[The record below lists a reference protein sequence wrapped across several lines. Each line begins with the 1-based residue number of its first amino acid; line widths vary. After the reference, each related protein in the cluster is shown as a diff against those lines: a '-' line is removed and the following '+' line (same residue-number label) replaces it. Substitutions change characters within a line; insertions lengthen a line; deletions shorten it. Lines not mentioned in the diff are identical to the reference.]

1 MKKSSLRLSA
11 SLAILTSLMLF
22 AKASGSE
29 PAVYTGLLTEVPWPT
44 QLDET
49 KPAEAEVIR
58 RRAIAFNT
66 TNLSEIQI
74 GDILPL
80 DLFDDVRYE
89 GVIQR
94 IEKRSS
100 AQYTIVGRIK
110 DHPTGTFVLVVE
122 NEAMVADVNI
132 PAGSTYTIRYVGD
145 GMAIVS
151 QIDTHLLM
159 PCGLND
165 KDKAI
170 IQSTQEAHVR
180 AQGAEPPVTMRDSGA
195 YIDVLVGYTPKARLD
210 AGGTSGVI
218 ALINLG
224 ITLGNNS
231 YTNSNV
237 TQRLN
242 LVHAV
247 EVNYVESDSTSVD
260 LSRLTNSS
268 DGYMDELHQLRDEYR
283 ADLVGVVLGVATT
296 ACGVAYL
303 LTAPA
308 PGFPTLGFSVTV
320 DSCISGQT
328 FQHELGHNMGL
339 AHGRGDGGGASGGIF
354 SYSYGWRFFGN
365 DAIQYRTVMAY
376 APGQRIQYFSN
387 PDVLF
392 AGVPTGVAIGD
403 ANEAHNAQ
411 TLNLTAATIANY
423 RQSNDDFVN
432 RIVMPSGGNSMSG
445 GVNTGKTFESGEP
458 THDGVSGGKSAWWAW
473 TPTSA
478 GTATISTAGSSYD
491 TILAVYTGTSVNAL
505 SPVASNDDSGGVTSS
520 ASFVVTPGVEY
531 KIAVDGKGGV
541 TGTTALLVTTTA
553 PPQVSSSPS
562 SLNLVSV
569 ELTSPAAQT
578 FQLRNVGG
586 STMNYTIT
594 DNVSW
599 LSASPGSGSSVAES
613 DTITLTFTTSA
624 LTPGNYSANITVASA
639 GATNS
644 PFNIPV
650 SLTVLA
656 RPAND
661 DFVNAIT
668 LPGFTGTTSTTN
680 LGATAETGEPDHA
693 GQPGSTSLW
702 WNWTA
707 PASGTATF
715 DTLGSNF
722 DTTLGIYVGNSV
734 SALSEV
740 ASDDDSGG
748 GGGPSIASF
757 FATAGTTYR
766 IAVNGWSGA
775 TGNITLNYAAPS
787 TVAGWES
794 F

>member
-1 MKKSSLRLSA
+1 MKQSSLRLSA
-11 SLAILTSLMLF
+11 SLAILSSFLIF
-22 AKASGSE
+22 AHAGANE
-29 PAVYTGLLTEVPWPT
+29 PTTYSGLLSEVPWPT

-49 KPAEAEVIR
+49 KPAESEVVR

-66 TNLSEIQI
+66 AQLADLLV
-74 GDILPL
+74 GDILAL
-80 DLFDDVRYE
+80 ELFEDATFE
-89 GVIQR
+89 GVIQSMER
-94 IEKRSS
+94 RSET
-100 AQYTIVGRIK
+100 QFTIVGRIK
-110 DHPTGTFVLVVE
+110 DHPTGSFVLVVE
-122 NEAMVADVNI
+122 NEAMVADVSF
-132 PAGSTYTIRYVGD
+132 PAAETYTIRYVGD

-151 QIDTHLLM
+151 QIDTSLLL
-159 PCGLND
+159 PCGLNE

-170 IQSTQEAHVR
+170 RQATEEAHMR
-180 AQGAEPPVTMRDSGA
+180 AAGAEPPVTMRDSGA
-195 YIDVLVGYTPKARLD
+195 YIDILVGYTPKAKLD
-210 AGGTSGVI
+210 AGGTSGII

-237 TQRLN
+237 AQRIN

-247 EVNYVESDSTSVD
+247 EVNYIESDSTSVD
-260 LSRLTNSS
+260 LSRLTNPS
-268 DGYMDELHQLRDEYR
+268 DGYMDELHQLRDQYR
-283 ADLVGVVLGVATT
+283 ADLVDVVLGIATT

-303 LTAPA
+303 LTAPS
-308 PGFPTLGFSVTV
+308 PGFPTLGFSVVV

-354 SYSYGWRFFGN
+354 SYSYGWRFFGL
-365 DAIQYRTVMAY
+365 DATQYRTVMAY

-387 PDVLF
+387 PNVTF
-392 AGVPTGVAIGD
+392 SGVATGVPIGD
-403 ANEAHNAQ
+403 PNEAHNAQ
-411 TLNLTAATIANY
+411 TLDLTAATIANY

-432 RIVMPSGGNSMSG
+432 RIAMPGGGNSLSG

-458 THDGVSGGKSAWWAW
+458 THAGVAGGKSAWWSW

-478 GTATISTAGSSYD
+478 GTATVSTAGSSYD
-491 TILAVYTGTSVNAL
+491 TLLGIYTGTAVNAL
-505 SPVASNDDSGGVTSS
+505 TPVASNDDFGGTTSS
-520 ASFVVTPGVEY
+520 ASFAATPGVEY

-541 TGTTALLVTTTA
+541 IGTTSLLVTTTA
-553 PPQVSSSPS
+553 PATVSSSPS
-562 SLNLVSV
+562 SINTVSL
-569 ELTSPAAQT
+569 ELTSPADQT
-578 FQLRNVGG
+578 FQIRNSGG
-586 STMNYTIT
+586 GTMNYSIT

-599 LSASPGSGSSVAES
+599 LSVSPASGSSVAES
-613 DTITLTFTTSA
+613 DSITLTYNTAA
-624 LTPGNYSANITVASA
+624 LTPANYNATITVTSA

-644 PFNIPV
+644 PFTIPV
-650 SLTVLA
+650 NLTVLA

-668 LPGFTGTTSTTN
+668 LPGASGTTNAIN
-680 LGATAETGEPDHA
+680 LGATGESGEPQHA
-693 GQPGSTSLW
+693 GQPGTTSLW
-702 WNWTA
+702 WRWTA

-722 DTTLGIYVGNSV
+722 DTTLGIYVGTSV
-734 SALSEV
+734 SSLTEIAG
-740 ASDDDSGG
+740 DDDSGG
-748 GGGPSIASF
+748 SGGPSIASF
-757 FATAGTTYR
+757 SCVAGTTYR
-766 IAVNGWSGA
+766 IAVNGWSSA